1 MSIVP
6 TAVHLASF
14 ECLQFGQTGSE
25 HPAIVWLHG
34 SGERG
39 NDVFS
44 VANVGLPA
52 AVLAGRVKTNAT
64 VICPQLEAN
73 ALWEP
78 ARVLRLL
85 AAVHARH
92 RCVALVGF
100 SLGGQGVCDVV
111 CHGGSVACLHVAVAS
126 RVRDLPQRDQTGV
139 QFLALTG
146 EFDRQPQMP
155 DFVRL
160 VNELGGTG
168 EEHVI
173 VGQGHFI
180 SESGLTSPCFQ
191 RFARA
196 AGIELH
202 LSSTLP

>member
-44 VANVGLPA
+44 VAKVGLPA
-52 AVLAGRVKTNAT
+52 AVLAGRVRTNAT

-78 ARVLRLL
+78 ARVLHLL
-85 AAVHARH
+85 TAVHARH

-111 CHGGSVACLHVAVAS
+111 CRGGSVACLHVAMAS
-126 RVRDLPQRDQTGV
+126 RVRDLPQGGQTGV

-146 EFDRQPQMP
+146 ELDRQPLMQ

-160 VNELGGTG
+160 VNELGGKA
-168 EEHVI
+168 EEDVI
-173 VGQGHFI
+173 PQQGHFI

-196 AGIELH
+196 TGIELY
-202 LSSTLP
+202 LSNTLS